1 MNTIYRRP
9 RSNQRLPFSY
19 VAILDSPAFAE
30 IEVAETG
37 APTFGRGTVRGKR
50 PISVN
55 LGDWVIDEV
64 QICEMGSWG
73 PEGEYVCVGR
83 IPLTR

>member
-1 MNTIYRRP
+1 M
-9 RSNQRLPFSY
+9 
-19 VAILDSPAFAE
+19 D
-30 IEVAETG
+30 